1 MLNWYGGASGG
12 FMEKSREAL
21 KILIK
26 GESEAAEM
34 YDSFSLKAAE
44 EGWTKIAALFKALS
58 QAERIHIKNHL
69 NALGEVYTVPSETAD
84 VQSTGENLAR
94 AIEGESE
101 ESRKLYPR
109 LIRYIKS
116 ETNSE
121 YGKVA
126 RLSMTWARKVEK
138 EHARL
143 LKKAYKALAKGRDL
157 EVKNIYLC
165 QVCGNIVLDEFGEDT
180 CAVCG
185 HDIQFFNQVKGVE

>member
-1 MLNWYGGASGG
+1 
-12 FMEKSREAL
+12 MEKSREAL

-44 EGWTKIAALFKALS
+44 EGWKNIAALFKALS

-69 NALGEVYTVPSETAD
+69 NALGEDFTAETVEVASQSTAD
-84 VQSTGENLAR
+84 NLIR
-94 AIEGESE
+94 AIEGETE

-109 LIRYIKS
+109 LIRDIKS
-116 ETNSE
+116 ETKSE

-143 LKKAYKALAKGRDL
+143 LKKAAKALSKGRDL
-157 EVKNIYLC
+157 EVTNIYLARFAEILSLMSWERKP
-165 QVCGNIVLDEFGEDT
+165 VPY
-180 CAVCG
+180 AVMTDNSSIRLKESING
-185 HDIQFFNQVKGVE
+185 YLYR

>member
-1 MLNWYGGASGG
+1 
-12 FMEKSREAL
+12 MEKSKEAL
-21 KILIK
+21 KTLIK
-26 GESEAAEM
+26 GESEAVLM

-44 EGWTKIAALFKALS
+44 EGWKNIAALFKALS

-69 NALGEVYTVPSETAD
+69 NALGEDFTAETVEVASQSTAD
-84 VQSTGENLAR
+84 NLIR
-94 AIEGESE
+94 AIEGETE

-109 LIRYIKS
+109 LIRDIKS
-116 ETNSE
+116 ETKSE

-143 LKKAYKALAKGRDL
+143 LKKAAKALSKGRDL
-157 EVKNIYLC
+157 EVTNIYLC
-165 QVCGNIVLDEFGEDT
+165 QVCGNIVLNELGEET

-185 HDIQFFNQVKGVE
+185 HDRQFFNQVKGVN